1 MFKIRK
7 KILITGSDGYVATL
21 LKQWLK
27 NHKEIENN
35 FNLIFLNREELDL
48 GDYNK
53 LNNVLN
59 EIKPEIVFNLVK
71 TDDISD
77 INNLSSLC
85 YLKDISIIQLI
96 NIQNE
101 NDENICKIITT
112 NWDKNTVIECG
123 LIFSENENISL
134 ISNEF
139 NKVINSNNQVDND
152 RYINFTDDS
161 SLFSFLFEKTK
172 FDFDKDE
179 FDELGIVTFSLSMKL
194 SEVNKTLQYC
204 FNRIINE
211 KNENEIDY
219 NTLSY
224 FFPYVEKKLG
234 KVVEQNRNR
243 IVTENISTKDN
254 KANNTFLFFSHENL
268 WKENLEKGI
277 INFKFLFNAEDFME

>member
-101 NDENICKIITT
+101 KDENICKIITT